1 MERGLCVTHLRD
13 CSSPSETFTE
23 MPKHFTKLDVI
34 SWPDVDSL
42 LLPSFVQTQKG
53 PHENVFSQSRE
64 LIAELLGSASS
75 DGAI

>member
-1 MERGLCVTHLRD
+1 
-13 CSSPSETFTE
+13 

-64 LIAELLGSASS
+64 LIAELLESASS